1 MQSRVTH
8 IFYFYESKRSRFN
21 FLIFQWLSPYGTREP
36 TFNFLLDTRKTS
48 TTEKLMD
55 RGVSLIRFFFF
66 ITKLRKKKKKKILF
80 FSSNGHRCKKLL
92 WLRFVMRFTDSN
104 WRSRQRN
111 FRVFFFTA
119 SPSRPH
125 PTPFLKK
132 TNKNFPSPQKNKKNV
147 PYSYIIGL
155 GYLIGSLLLLVEAGG
170 TL

>member
-111 FRVFFFTA
+111 FRGFYSVTFPPPSYPFF
-119 SPSRPH
+119 
-125 PTPFLKK
+125 
-132 TNKNFPSPQKNKKNV
+132 KKNEQEFPFPTKKQKKRAV
-147 PYSYIIGL
+147 
-155 GYLIGSLLLLVEAGG
+155 
-170 TL
+170 